1 MSTLI
6 LRSYQM
12 NALKIIFLSL
22 ITLSPLSI
30 ISAEYTVK
38 MLNNGKD
45 GLMVFEPSVLSIQ
58 QGDTVLFEA
67 TDVSHNSASIPGMIP
82 QGAMPWTGAMNQDV
96 KVTFDKEGV
105 YVYQCTPHS
114 MMAMVG
120 VIKVGVPKNLEIIK
134 GKAEDQ
140 KKAFV
145 MNKERL
151 TNYLQEI

>member
-1 MSTLI
+1 MK
-6 LRSYQM
+6 
-12 NALKIIFLSL
+12 ALKIIFLSL
-22 ITLSPLSI
+22 ITLSALSI

-38 MLNNGKD
+38 MLNNGKE

-145 MNKERL
+145 MKKERI

>member
-1 MSTLI
+1 MK
-6 LRSYQM
+6 
-12 NALKIIFLSL
+12 ALKIIFFTL
-22 ITLSPLSI
+22 IALSPLSI
-30 ISAEYTVK
+30 ISADYTVK
-38 MLNNGKD
+38 MLNNGKE
-45 GLMVFEPSVLSIQ
+45 GLMVFEPAVLSIK

-82 QGAMPWTGAMNQDV
+82 QGAMSWTGAMNQDI

-120 VIKVGVPKNLEIIK
+120 VIKVGAPNNLAIIK

-140 KKAFV
+140 KKVFV

-151 TNYLQEI
+151 TNYLLEI

>member
-1 MSTLI
+1 MK
-6 LRSYQM
+6 
-12 NALKIIFLSL
+12 ALKIIFLTL
-22 ITLSPLSI
+22 IALSPLSI

-38 MLNNGKD
+38 MLNNGKE
-45 GLMVFEPSVLSIQ
+45 GLMVFEPAVLSIQ

-67 TDVSHNSASIPGMIP
+67 TDISHNSASIPGMIP
-82 QGAMPWTGAMNQDV
+82 QGAMPWTGAMNQDI

-120 VIKVGVPKNLEIIK
+120 VIKVGSPNNMEIIK

-151 TNYLQEI
+151 TNYLLEI

>member
-1 MSTLI
+1 MKT
-6 LRSYQM
+6 
-12 NALKIIFLSL
+12 LKIIFLTL
-22 ITLSPLSI
+22 IALSPLSI
-30 ISAEYTVK
+30 ISTEYTVK
-38 MLNNGKD
+38 MLNNGKE

-82 QGAMPWTGAMNQDV
+82 QGATPWTGAMNQDI

-120 VIKVGVPKNLEIIK
+120 VIKVGSPNNMEIIK

-151 TNYLQEI
+151 TNYLLEI

>member
-1 MSTLI
+1 MK
-6 LRSYQM
+6 
-12 NALKIIFLSL
+12 ALKIIFLSL
-22 ITLSPLSI
+22 IALSPLSI
-30 ISAEYTVK
+30 ISADYTVK
-38 MLNNGKD
+38 MLNNGKE
-45 GLMVFEPSVLSIQ
+45 GLMVFEPAILSIE

-82 QGAMPWTGAMNQDV
+82 QGAMPWTGAMNQDI

-120 VIKVGVPKNLEIIK
+120 VIKVGVPNNLEIIK

-151 TNYLQEI
+151 TNY

>member
-1 MSTLI
+1 MK
-6 LRSYQM
+6 
-12 NALKIIFLSL
+12 ALKIIFLSL
-22 ITLSPLSI
+22 IVLSPLSI

-38 MLNNGKD
+38 MLNNGKE

-82 QGAMPWTGAMNQDV
+82 QGAMPWSGAMNQDV
-96 KVTFDKEGV
+96 KVTFDEEGV

-120 VIKVGVPKNLEIIK
+120 VIKVGAPKNLEIIK
-134 GKAEDQ
+134 MKAEDQ
-140 KKAFV
+140 KKVFV

-151 TNYLQEI
+151 TNYLLEI

>member
-1 MSTLI
+1 MK
-6 LRSYQM
+6 
-12 NALKIIFLSL
+12 ALKIIFLSL
-22 ITLSPLSI
+22 IALSPLSI
-30 ISAEYTVK
+30 ISADYTVK
-38 MLNNGKD
+38 MLNNGKE
-45 GLMVFEPSVLSIQ
+45 GLMVFEPAILSIE

-82 QGAMPWTGAMNQDV
+82 QGAMPWTGAMNQDI

-120 VIKVGVPKNLEIIK
+120 VIKVGVPNNLEIIK

-151 TNYLQEI
+151 TNYLLEI

>member
-1 MSTLI
+1 
-6 LRSYQM
+6 
-12 NALKIIFLSL
+12 
-22 ITLSPLSI
+22 
-30 ISAEYTVK
+30 
-38 MLNNGKD
+38 
-45 GLMVFEPSVLSIQ
+45 MVFEPSVLSIQ

-82 QGAMPWTGAMNQDV
+82 QGAMPWTGAMNQDI

-120 VIKVGVPKNLEIIK
+120 VIKVGVPNNLEIIK
-134 GKAEDQ
+134 GKAKDQ
-140 KKAFV
+140 KKVFV

-151 TNYLQEI
+151 TNYLLEI

>member
-1 MSTLI
+1 MK
-6 LRSYQM
+6 
-12 NALKIIFLSL
+12 ALKIIFLTL
-22 ITLSPLSI
+22 IALSPLSI

-38 MLNNGKD
+38 MLNNGKE
-45 GLMVFEPSVLSIQ
+45 GLMVFEPAILSIE

-120 VIKVGVPKNLEIIK
+120 VIKVGVPNNLEIIK

-151 TNYLQEI
+151 TNYLLEI

>member
-1 MSTLI
+1 MKT
-6 LRSYQM
+6 
-12 NALKIIFLSL
+12 LKIIFLTL
-22 ITLSPLSI
+22 IALSPLSI
-30 ISAEYTVK
+30 ISTEYTVK
-38 MLNNGKD
+38 MLNNGKE

-82 QGAMPWTGAMNQDV
+82 QGATPWTGAMNQDI

-120 VIKVGVPKNLEIIK
+120 VIKVGSPNNMEIIK

-140 KKAFV
+140 KKVFV

-151 TNYLQEI
+151 TNYLLEI

>member
-1 MSTLI
+1 MKT
-6 LRSYQM
+6 
-12 NALKIIFLSL
+12 LKIIFLTL
-22 ITLSPLSI
+22 IALSPLSI

-38 MLNNGKD
+38 MLNNGKE

-67 TDVSHNSASIPGMIP
+67 TDVSHNSASILGMLP
-82 QGAMPWTGAMNQDV
+82 QGATPWTGAMNQDI

-120 VIKVGVPKNLEIIK
+120 VIKVGSPNNMEIIK
-134 GKAEDQ
+134 RKAEDQ
-140 KKAFV
+140 KKVFV

-151 TNYLQEI
+151 ANYLLEI

>member
-1 MSTLI
+1 MK
-6 LRSYQM
+6 
-12 NALKIIFLSL
+12 ALKIIFLSL
-22 ITLSPLSI
+22 IALSPLSI
-30 ISAEYTVK
+30 ISADYTVK
-38 MLNNGKD
+38 MLNNGKE
-45 GLMVFEPSVLSIQ
+45 GLMVFEPAILSIE

-82 QGAMPWTGAMNQDV
+82 QGAMPWTGAMNQDI

-120 VIKVGVPKNLEIIK
+120 VIKVGSPSNLEIIK

-140 KKAFV
+140 KKVFV

-151 TNYLQEI
+151 TNYLLEI

>member
-1 MSTLI
+1 MK
-6 LRSYQM
+6 
-12 NALKIIFLSL
+12 ALKIVFLSL
-22 ITLSPLSI
+22 IALSPLSI
-30 ISAEYTVK
+30 ISADYTVK
-38 MLNNGKD
+38 MLNNGKE
-45 GLMVFEPSVLSIQ
+45 GLMVFEPAVLSIQ

>member
-1 MSTLI
+1 MKT
-6 LRSYQM
+6 
-12 NALKIIFLSL
+12 LKIIFLAL
-22 ITLSPLSI
+22 IALSPLSI

-38 MLNNGKD
+38 MLNNGKE

-120 VIKVGVPKNLEIIK
+120 VIKVGSPNNLEIIK
-134 GKAEDQ
+134 GRQ
-140 KKAFV
+140 KTRK
-145 MNKERL
+145 KHL
-151 TNYLQEI
+151 

>member
-1 MSTLI
+1 MK
-6 LRSYQM
+6 
-12 NALKIIFLSL
+12 ALKIIFLTL
-22 ITLSPLSI
+22 IALSPLSI

-38 MLNNGKD
+38 MLNNGKE

-67 TDVSHNSASIPGMIP
+67 TDVSHNSASIPEMIP
-82 QGAMPWTGAMNQDV
+82 QGATPWTGAMNQDI

-120 VIKVGVPKNLEIIK
+120 VIKVGSPNNMEIIK

-140 KKAFV
+140 KKVFV

-151 TNYLQEI
+151 TNYLLEI

>member
-1 MSTLI
+1 MKT
-6 LRSYQM
+6 
-12 NALKIIFLSL
+12 LKIIFLTL
-22 ITLSPLSI
+22 IALSPLSI

-38 MLNNGKD
+38 MLNNGKE

-58 QGDTVLFEA
+58 QGDTVLFKA

-82 QGAMPWTGAMNQDV
+82 QGATPWTGAMNQDI

-120 VIKVGVPKNLEIIK
+120 VIKVGSPSNLEIIK

-151 TNYLQEI
+151 TNYLLEI

>member
-1 MSTLI
+1 MK
-6 LRSYQM
+6 
-12 NALKIIFLSL
+12 ALKIIFLTL
-22 ITLSPLSI
+22 IALSPLSI
-30 ISAEYTVK
+30 ISADYTVK
-38 MLNNGKD
+38 MLNNGKE
-45 GLMVFEPSVLSIQ
+45 GLMVFEPAVLSIQ

-82 QGAMPWTGAMNQDV
+82 QGAMPWTGAMNQDI

-114 MMAMVG
+114 MIAMVG
-120 VIKVGVPKNLEIIK
+120 VIKVGAPNNLEIIK

-140 KKAFV
+140 KKVFV

-151 TNYLQEI
+151 TNYLLEI